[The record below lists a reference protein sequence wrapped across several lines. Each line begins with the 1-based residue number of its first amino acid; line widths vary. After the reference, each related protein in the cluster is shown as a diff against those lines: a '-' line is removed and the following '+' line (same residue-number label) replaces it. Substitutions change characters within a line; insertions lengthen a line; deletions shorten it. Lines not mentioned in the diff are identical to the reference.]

1 MSAARKVISNV
12 WHFLGRHAYFVVI
25 RFFIVVVGFLDT
37 NSYYH
42 RFLHHEEIRHLQ
54 NEIKHYQ
61 DIYDRD
67 TKTLKQLEADP
78 SAMEKV
84 ARERYFMKRPT
95 EDVYI
100 IK

>member
-1 MSAARKVISNV
+1 MRKSGILPN
-12 WHFLGRHAYFVVI
+12 FGY
-25 RFFIVVVGFLDT
+25 
-37 NSYYH
+37 N
-42 RFLHHEEIRHLQ
+42 
-54 NEIKHYQ
+54 Q